1 MDFKVRGLE
10 FKSRRVQNNKK
21 LGGGARSR
29 VRVMDRVRTGGER
42 VALFEKH
49 PAPPPSQKKKWKSHL
64 VRRKLTS

>member
-1 MDFKVRGLE
+1 
-10 FKSRRVQNNKK
+10 
-21 LGGGARSR
+21 
-29 VRVMDRVRTGGER
+29 MDRVRNCDRVRAGGER